1 MEDIIA
7 RFDKLLTEKASGAW
21 SISKNSVKDHQEYV
35 DRSFIKNDDQN
46 NFIEKV
52 QNLLDS

>member
-7 RFDKLLTEKASGAW
+7 RFDKLLTKKA
-21 SISKNSVKDHQEYV
+21 SKNSVKDHQEYV